1 MNYQIYDNSDIA
13 FFSTHGGASALIQ
26 KARRMVES
34 QICHPII
41 NLLLIAEV
49 FLKLGATVVILDYSD
64 KITVLSEGTKVNV
77 LSASTADGVYE
88 GWILEKYLLI
98 N

>member
-49 FLKLGATVVILDYSD
+49 FLMRWNHWEAEYYI
-64 KITVLSEGTKVNV
+64 
-77 LSASTADGVYE
+77 
-88 GWILEKYLLI
+88 
-98 N
+98 